1 MTAWQ
6 GLADMSN
13 KTHILVISQYFYPEQ
28 FRINDICSEWVRRG
42 YEVTVVTGMPNYPQ
56 GKFYEGYGYFKKR
69 KENYNGVEIIRLPI
83 IPRGH
88 SSVMMA
94 LNYLSF
100 IISGFFWAKFTSLK
114 ADKVFTYEVSPM
126 TQALVG
132 IWYAKRRNIPSILYV
147 MDLWPE
153 NVRYAGG
160 IKNKKILALVGK
172 VVDYIYR
179 NSDVIL
185 TSSRSFISAIKERG
199 FASCD
204 ISFWPQYA
212 EEWYKPMSQKAVV
225 PEEIPDDGVFNIV
238 FAGNIG
244 VAQGLEILPK
254 CACVLKTKN
263 IKARFNVIGDGRF
276 KETLQTEVINN
287 GVTEYFNFIAKKPAT
302 DIPKYLS
309 ACDAALVSLAP
320 NEIFRMTLPAKLQTY
335 FACGIPVL
343 VCADGESQE
352 VVKNAQAGIAV
363 DAGDYIG
370 FADAIEKMCSL
381 TKEELSEMGENA
393 RRYFESHFE
402 KQKLLNQIDAIFAKA
417 GHTNV

>member
-1 MTAWQ
+1 MP
-6 GLADMSN
+6 DKM
-13 KTHILVISQYFYPEQ
+13 HILVISQYFYPEQ
-28 FRINDICSEWVRRG
+28 FRVNDICSEWVKRG

-69 KENYNGVEIIRLPI
+69 RENYNGVEIIRLPI
-83 IPRGH
+83 IQRGH

-100 IISGFFWAKFTSLK
+100 IVSGFFWAKFTSLK

-132 IWYAKRRNIPSILYV
+132 VWYAKRRDIPSILYV

-160 IKNKKILALVGK
+160 IKNKKTLALVGE

-199 FASCD
+199 FASRD
-204 ISFWPQYA
+204 IRFWPQYA

-276 KETLQTEVINN
+276 KETLQTEVIDN

-343 VCADGESQE
+343 VCADGEIQQVIQE
-352 VVKNAQAGIAV
+352 AEAGLCC
-363 DAGDYIG
+363 DAGDYEALAGIV
-370 FADAIEKMCSL
+370 EQVSKMPDETL
-381 TKEELSEMGENA
+381 KELGRNA

-417 GHTNV
+417 GHTDV